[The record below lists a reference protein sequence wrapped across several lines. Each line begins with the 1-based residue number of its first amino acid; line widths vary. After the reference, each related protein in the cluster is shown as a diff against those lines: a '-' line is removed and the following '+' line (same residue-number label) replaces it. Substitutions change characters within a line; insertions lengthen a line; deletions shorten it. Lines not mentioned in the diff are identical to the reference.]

1 MTQALSHYEEHVQ
14 RDVNRL
20 RGKVTD
26 MAGLA
31 ERALQDTL
39 RALLD
44 NNRQL
49 AYLVVLRDQ
58 HIDELEKEID
68 RLCLEFIVRNQPVAG
83 LLRFVYVAMKINQ
96 ELERIG
102 DYAESIARQVL
113 KITSVDT
120 HFLHPRFSEI
130 ANLAVPMLHDAVQ
143 AFLNQNAELARRTM
157 ETEVTVDG
165 LRDQINSELIKAQ
178 AEGRFPLEALTP
190 LMTIARRYERVSDQA
205 KNICEEALYLCT
217 GEYAKH
223 QGVDVFRILFVDQ
236 HNSCLSQMAEAIGH
250 SLGQE
255 KFMFSSAGVHLQ
267 PLDPGLVAFM
277 SDKGMDVTHQ
287 TAKTLQQVPNLE
299 FYQVFVSF
307 DQVALKALTPAPAK
321 GVGLDWAMAEPD
333 QTQGTAEEIRASYEA
348 AYNYIS
354 THIRDLV
361 QAILGIDLDPAKI
374 NGK

>member
-1 MTQALSHYEEHVQ
+1 MTQALSHYEEHLQ

-20 RGKVTD
+20 RSKVTD

-31 ERALQDTL
+31 ERALRDTL

-83 LLRFVYVAMKINQ
+83 LLRFVYVSMKINQ

-113 KITSVDT
+113 KITAVDT
-120 HFLHPRFSEI
+120 QFLHARFSEI

-143 AFLNQNAELARRTM
+143 AYLNQNAELARRTM

-165 LRDQINSELIKAQ
+165 LRDQINGELIRAQ
-178 AEGRFPLEALTP
+178 SENRFPLEALTP

-223 QGVDVFRILFVDQ
+223 QGVDVFRILFVDE
-236 HNSCLSQMAEAIGH
+236 HNACLSQMAEAIGH

-267 PLDPGLVAFM
+267 PLDPRLVTFLAEKGL
-277 SDKGMDVTHQ
+277 DITHQ
-287 TAKTLQQVPNLE
+287 VSKSLPQVPNLE

-307 DQVALKALTPAPAK
+307 DMVAHKALTPAPAR
-321 GVGLDWAMAEPD
+321 GVGLDWAMPEPD
-333 QTQGTAEEIRASYEA
+333 QVQGPPEAVRAAYEA
-348 AYNYIS
+348 AFTYIS

-361 QAILGIDLDPAKI
+361 QAILGIDLEPGKI